1 MKVISKI
8 EGTAP
13 RLSRRAVELYADNR
27 FKPRVV
33 RSKRLYN
40 RKNRY
45 NKESSHA

>member
-33 RSKRLYN
+33 RDRKIYN
-40 RKNRY
+40 RKGRQA
-45 NKESSHA
+45 KLES